1 MKEDLVSEYDLFA
14 ELYDLEHAELDAD
27 IELYRNFALRCD
39 GPVLELGCGS
49 GRVGIALAR
58 DGLDV
63 VGVDNSVAMLALAR
77 ARATGAP
84 LRGRIRFEQTDV
96 RSLSMAGQFALA
108 IYPLNGFLH
117 LLSMEDQQRALRNIG
132 RALMPGGL
140 LILDLPNPHVVF
152 VPGMDD
158 QLVVRR
164 RFWSPEGQP
173 VTSLTCSRTHLADQ
187 TQHLTLFYDRVDG
200 QGLVRRT
207 TVEMDLRFVY
217 RYEMACL
224 LEQAGF
230 TVDDVYGSY
239 DMDPYESD
247 SESMVFVAYKRA
259 VPGG

>member
-1 MKEDLVSEYDLFA
+1 VKEDLVSEYDLFA

-27 IELYRNFALRCD
+27 IELYRNFAVRCD

-63 VGVDNSVAMLALAR
+63 VGVDNSAAMLALAHTHA
-77 ARATGAP
+77 ARVP
-84 LRGRIRFEQTDV
+84 LRDRIRFEQLDV
-96 RSLSMAGQFALA
+96 RSMSIARQFALA

-117 LLSMEDQQRALRNIG
+117 LLSREDQQRTLWNIG
-132 RALMPGGL
+132 RALVPGGL
-140 LILDLPNPHVVF
+140 LIVDLPNPHVVF
-152 VPGMDD
+152 VPDMDD

-164 RFWSPEGQP
+164 RFRSPEGHWI
-173 VTSLTCSRTHLADQ
+173 TSMTCTRTHLADQ

-200 QGLVRRT
+200 QGMVRRT

-239 DMDPYESD
+239 DMDPYDSD
-247 SESMVFVAYKRA
+247 SESMILVAYRRA
-259 VPGG
+259 VPGE